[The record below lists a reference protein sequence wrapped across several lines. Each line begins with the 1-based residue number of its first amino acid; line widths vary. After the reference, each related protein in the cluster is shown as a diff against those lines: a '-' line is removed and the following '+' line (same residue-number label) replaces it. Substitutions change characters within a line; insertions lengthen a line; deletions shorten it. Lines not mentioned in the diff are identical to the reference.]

1 MFPSPAHHL
10 RLAFCVPGILHA
22 EKSPS
27 QIDADH
33 ALQTFRINTI
43 GPMLVMKHFS
53 DFLPRKASSLE
64 VAKDEY
70 IDSTGLPPHAI
81 WATMS
86 ARVGSTT
93 DNSKGG
99 WYSYRASKAGVTS
112 LTKTFDLWLRNHS
125 GDKAAAV
132 ALHPGTVRTGLSRDY
147 WEGVE
152 KEGKL
157 FEPDYAAGKLL
168 EVVRGLYLE
177 SGRGRCW
184 DWAGKEIKP

>member
-1 MFPSPAHHL
+1 
-10 RLAFCVPGILHA
+10 
-22 EKSPS
+22 
-27 QIDADH
+27 
-33 ALQTFRINTI
+33 
-43 GPMLVMKHFS
+43 
-53 DFLPRKASSLE
+53 
-64 VAKDEY
+64 
-70 IDSTGLPPHAI
+70 
-81 WATMS
+81 MS